1 MSGAKVVVSQLL
13 KKNRLQEKKSKC
25 KSTLGKKNSIAQ
37 FACAS
42 ELKMYFWH
50 AINWYKVK
58 SEQILY

>member
-13 KKNRLQEKKSKC
+13 KKNRLQEKKNQ